1 MLTSDTASN
10 DELVLLDDSDN
21 LHDNR
26 SGWYLL
32 VVDDDDEI
40 HNVTRYALTN
50 FSYQEKPLLILSA
63 YSDAEAR
70 TILQRIPQIAVVIID
85 VVMER
90 NDSGLRL
97 VEFIRNDLKNEFVRL
112 ILRTGQPGEA
122 PEHDVI
128 VKYDIND
135 YKNKAELTNTRLQTL
150 MTTALRSFADII
162 HLDNLRSTLERQV
175 RERTHELSAANERLQ
190 ALNIE
195 KDEIMGIVAHDLKNP
210 LNVILNM
217 VAMYEDML
225 GSNMVN
231 GNDRERLREM
241 LRLVATSAEKM
252 LQLITRL
259 LDVNAL
265 EQGKFALNPIPC
277 LLGAIVSSAIDFMRH
292 RAEAKNITLFYE
304 VSSEDAA
311 TPVLIDEQC
320 FGQVVENLLS
330 NAVKYSPPNTNVVTE
345 IRRRQEHIRLSVR
358 DEGPGISEEDMKKLF
373 GKFARLTAQ
382 PTGGEDS
389 TGLGLAIV
397 KKMVAAMH
405 GKVWCESEL
414 GKGATF
420 IVELPVVSV

>member
-1 MLTSDTASN
+1 MFWVTTMLTSDTASN

-217 VAMYEDML
+217 VAMYETCWEAIWSMA
-225 GSNMVN
+225 MTE
-231 GNDRERLREM
+231 NDC
-241 LRLVATSAEKM
+241 
-252 LQLITRL
+252 
-259 LDVNAL
+259 
-265 EQGKFALNPIPC
+265 GKCCVWWQPLPKKCYN
-277 LLGAIVSSAIDFMRH
+277 SSRGFW
-292 RAEAKNITLFYE
+292 T
-304 VSSEDAA
+304 
-311 TPVLIDEQC
+311 
-320 FGQVVENLLS
+320 
-330 NAVKYSPPNTNVVTE
+330 
-345 IRRRQEHIRLSVR
+345 
-358 DEGPGISEEDMKKLF
+358 
-373 GKFARLTAQ
+373 
-382 PTGGEDS
+382 
-389 TGLGLAIV
+389 
-397 KKMVAAMH
+397 
-405 GKVWCESEL
+405 
-414 GKGATF
+414 
-420 IVELPVVSV
+420 